1 VKKLNILYL
10 YRYAI
15 LGGVTTQLAN
25 RLVGTSEWS
34 IPHFGFLEDHGGRT
48 AFGQYPHAVIFS
60 PPQQLAEYIHQHHF
74 DLISVIDTPEVY
86 PILRDAGY
94 SGPILHEVHTTTAN
108 IQYLKTL
115 RQHTSPTAL
124 AIPSRYLRDR
134 ILDEFNFRN
143 FRPVFVIP
151 NGLDISQFKPMLM
164 DFQFE
169 RPILA
174 WIGKLDAHKNWRHL
188 LTIAQQ
194 VRFAMDC
201 AVWVVGGYTA
211 RDEVVQELMQEADVK
226 GLMDRLRW
234 IPSVPYQRMPQLYA
248 MVAASGGVCLST
260 STDESFGMVV
270 LEALACGCPII
281 APAVGAIPE
290 LLAEELAV
298 CLYELSS
305 PASAA
310 ASVQRLCQDAQLRQ
324 FITHHGEKRA
334 SQYSVAKLNETHK
347 KVIDDVLEFCSRG
360 FVNAQ

>member
-1 VKKLNILYL
+1 VEKLSILYL

-25 RLVGTSEWS
+25 RLAGTNDWC

-48 AFGQYPHAVIFS
+48 VFGQYPHAVIFS
-60 PPQQLAEYIHQHHF
+60 PLQQLAEYIRQYRF

-86 PILRDAGY
+86 PVLSDAGY
-94 SGPILHEVHTTTAN
+94 TGPILHEVHTTTAN
-108 IQYLKTL
+108 IQYLTTL

-124 AIPSRYLRDR
+124 AVPSLYLRDR
-134 ILDEFNFRN
+134 VLDEFNFRH
-143 FRPVFVIP
+143 FRPVFVIS
-151 NGLDISQFKPMLM
+151 NGLDTTQFKPTRVE
-164 DFQFE
+164 FQFE

-174 WIGKLDAHKNWRHL
+174 WIGKLDGHKNWRQL

-211 RDEVVQELMQEADVK
+211 RDEIAQELVQEADVK
-226 GLMDRLRW
+226 GLIDCLRW

-270 LEALACGCPII
+270 LEALACGCPMI

-298 CLYELSS
+298 CLYDSS
-305 PASAA
+305 TPASAV
-310 ASVQRLCQDAQLRQ
+310 ASIQRLCQDAQFRQ
-324 FITHHGEKRA
+324 FIIHHGEKQA
-334 SQYSVAKLNETHK
+334 SRYSIAKLNEVHK
-347 KVIDDVLEFCSRG
+347 SIIDDVLGLLPQHRSKS
-360 FVNAQ
+360 